1 MKEAYAVIVGLT
13 SRWPYPGSAGT
24 LVLGV
29 TGWVGTRCNPYY
41 HSASLW
47 VSLLMNMK
55 LKNLLSV
62 PDQ

>member
-1 MKEAYAVIVGLT
+1 MDEAYAVIVGLT
-13 SRWPYPGSAGT
+13 SRWSYPGSAGT
-24 LVLGV
+24 PVLSA
-29 TGWVGTRCNPYY
+29 TGWVGTPCNPYY

-47 VSLLMNMK
+47 VSLLTNMK